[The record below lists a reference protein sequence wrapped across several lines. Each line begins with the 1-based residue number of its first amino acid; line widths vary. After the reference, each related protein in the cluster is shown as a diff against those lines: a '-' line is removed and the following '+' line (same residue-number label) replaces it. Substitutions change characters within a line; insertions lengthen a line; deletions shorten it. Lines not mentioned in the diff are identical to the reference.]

1 MRQNLAM
8 VRKRRFQGLL
18 FISPWLIGFAIF
30 TLYPFISSIYYSFT
44 SYDVISKP
52 VYIGLDNYRSFLS
65 DPLIGKSLY
74 NTFYYAIF
82 SIPLGI
88 IWALIVASVLNFKVG
103 GIAVYRTLFYIPSIV
118 PVVASSMIWL
128 WLLNPQYGI
137 INGILYFLFKI
148 PGPGWLSDPAF
159 SKPSLIFMGLWGV
172 GNTALIFLASMQ
184 DVPQSL
190 YESAELDGANALVKF
205 RHITIPMISP
215 VILFNVIMGLI
226 GTFQY
231 FTQAYLMT
239 NGGPAD
245 STLFYALYLYNN
257 AFRYFKMGYASAM
270 AWIMFLIILI
280 LTLIT
285 FKLSARWVYYA
296 GQAK

>member
-8 VRKRRFQGLL
+8 VRKRRLQGIL
-18 FISPWLIGFAIF
+18 FISPWLIGFVIF

-74 NTFYYAIF
+74 NTFYYAVF

-88 IWALIVASVLNFKVG
+88 IWALVVASMLNLKVG

-270 AWIMFLIILI
+270 AWIMFLIILV

-285 FKLSARWVYYA
+285 FKISARWVYYA

>member
-8 VRKRRFQGLL
+8 VRKRRLQGIL
-18 FISPWLIGFAIF
+18 FISPWLIGFVIF

-74 NTFYYAIF
+74 NTFYYAVF

-88 IWALIVASVLNFKVG
+88 IWALVVASMLNLKVG

-215 VILFNVIMGLI
+215 VILFNVIVDFLQTLKPLVI
-226 GTFQY
+226 SLL
-231 FTQAYLMT
+231 FT
-239 NGGPAD
+239 
-245 STLFYALYLYNN
+245 TLLYL
-257 AFRYFKMGYASAM
+257 
-270 AWIMFLIILI
+270 
-280 LTLIT
+280 TPT
-285 FKLSARWVYYA
+285 
-296 GQAK
+296 

>member
-1 MRQNLAM
+1 MLNL
-8 VRKRRFQGLL
+8 
-18 FISPWLIGFAIF
+18 
-30 TLYPFISSIYYSFT
+30 
-44 SYDVISKP
+44 
-52 VYIGLDNYRSFLS
+52 
-65 DPLIGKSLY
+65 
-74 NTFYYAIF
+74 
-82 SIPLGI
+82 
-88 IWALIVASVLNFKVG
+88 KVG

-270 AWIMFLIILI
+270 AWIMFLIILV

-285 FKLSARWVYYA
+285 FKISARWVYYA